1 MLLLKVKRYDIILIG
16 DNVKKILVI
25 LCLLLVG
32 CNSISNEE
40 LDAIN
45 NDIII
50 YLSNNQYDNLV
61 FNYVDYEDKKIVVGL
76 SDNSVEKQED
86 FKEKIVDSKYIK
98 FVQSEVINDDVKK
111 EYTINISNLNDIA
124 KVVINTM
131 SQYDSTIEITDK
143 KDIEKI
149 YNIFYNRTTNKESV
163 SKNPENDD
171 EVYHIIFYDKESY
184 TDMYIYA
191 DDDKYYL
198 EQTDNGIYETSLN
211 DFNTIK
217 EYIKN

>member
-16 DNVKKILVI
+16 DNVKKILII

-76 SDNSVEKQED
+76 LDNSIEKQED

-98 FVQSEVINDDVKK
+98 FVQSELLNDDVKK
-111 EYTINISNLNDIA
+111 EYTINIPNLDDIT
-124 KVVINTM
+124 KVVIDTM
-131 SQYDSTIEITDK
+131 SQYDNKKEITDK
-143 KDIEKI
+143 KAIEKI
-149 YNIFYNRTTNKESV
+149 YNVFYNRTTTKESI
-163 SKNPENDD
+163 SKNPENAD
-171 EVYHIIFYDKESY
+171 EIYHIIFYSENDSIDMDIY
-184 TDMYIYA
+184 TSNN
-191 DDDKYYL
+191 KYYL
-198 EQTDNGIYETSLN
+198 EQTNNGIYETSLN
-211 DFNTIK
+211 DFNTVK

>member
-1 MLLLKVKRYDIILIG
+1 MKKVLLIVLCLFLIG
-16 DNVKKILVI
+16 CDK
-25 LCLLLVG
+25 
-32 CNSISNEE
+32 ISNEE

-50 YLSNNQYDNLV
+50 YLSNNQYDNLT
-61 FNYVDYEDKKIVVGL
+61 FNYVDYENKKVVVGL
-76 SDNSVEKQED
+76 SENSVEKQND
-86 FKEKIVDSKYIK
+86 FKEKVVDSKYIK
-98 FVQSEVINDDVKK
+98 FVQSEVMNDDVKK
-111 EYTINISNLNDIA
+111 EYTINIFNLDDIT

-143 KDIEKI
+143 NDIENI

-163 SKNPENDD
+163 SKNPENAE
-171 EVYHIIFYDKESY
+171 EVYHIIFYDKEDNV
-184 TDMYIYA
+184 DMYIYA
-191 DDDKYYL
+191 NNDKYYL

-217 EYIKN
+217 EYSKN